1 MNPAGRMR
9 IRAEQ
14 KHMTLLQ
21 ADILEA
27 YLRKVDGVVEVSV
40 CDRTRDAVI
49 CYKSSREAIKA
60 ALGSFPTKK
69 QKNWR
74 RNTAAGSLNREYQ
87 DKLVFA
93 ICQRAVSKL
102 FFPLPLR
109 TALSRSNPSSTCR
122 RGSAAS

>member
-1 MNPAGRMR
+1 MKCTILHESAGRMR

-60 ALGSFPTKK
+60 ALGSF
-69 QKNWR
+69 
-74 RNTAAGSLNREYQ
+74 S
-87 DKLVFA
+87 
-93 ICQRAVSKL
+93 
-102 FFPLPLR
+102 
-109 TALSRSNPSSTCR
+109 
-122 RGSAAS
+122 